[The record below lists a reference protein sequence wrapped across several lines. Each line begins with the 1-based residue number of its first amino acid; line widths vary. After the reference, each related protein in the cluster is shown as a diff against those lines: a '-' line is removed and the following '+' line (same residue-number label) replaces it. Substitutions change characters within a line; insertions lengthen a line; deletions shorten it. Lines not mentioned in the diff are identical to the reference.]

1 MARET
6 RLRPDKR
13 HWYFHLRRGYGGQD
27 AAASY
32 FLFSIQSQ
40 AAKAAVTMKAGA
52 LGHIGNSTAL
62 AIIFT

>member
-1 MARET
+1 MGSGAKQKAEVN
-6 RLRPDKR
+6 
-13 HWYFHLRRGYGGQD
+13 F
-27 AAASY
+27 Y

-52 LGHIGNSTAL
+52 LGHIGSSTAL